1 MTPTAKLCVSVTQN
15 ITTTYRLRCR
25 AGPDFWDSPNAV
37 PGSGI
42 QFTNRPCPSSTLF
55 FFLVPIKGKSS
66 CKCNCSLQSMR
77 SIHTVLRKCFTSC
90 TAEAGNEALTKTY
103 S

>member
-15 ITTTYRLRCR
+15 ITTYRLRCR

-42 QFTNRPCPSSTLF
+42 
-55 FFLVPIKGKSS
+55 
-66 CKCNCSLQSMR
+66 
-77 SIHTVLRKCFTSC
+77 
-90 TAEAGNEALTKTY
+90 
-103 S
+103 